1 MGLTFICDH
10 CSKPFKSASAL
21 KIHLKTHSGEK
32 PNKCNQCVFV
42 SSQASNLKKKKHLKM
57 HSGEKSNKCNQCD
70 YASSR
75 AGSLRRHLKTHSG
88 EKSNKCSQC
97 GFSCSLPSSLRR
109 HMKRHVEKGEN
120 WADPPRTWVKPRKY
134 WESLTLIDF
143 KFTKKD
149 INTWQLY
156 LWFGY
161 NSMFWGSFL
170 GLQPSGAVA
179 RQGKAR
185 RLRTHLIIH
194 SGNIARG
201 TTDIGY
207 CFFNLSYL
215 FS

>member
-1 MGLTFICDH
+1 MQPCRQFEETFEN
-10 CSKPFKSASAL
+10 AR
-21 KIHLKTHSGEK
+21 GEK
-32 PNKCNQCVFV
+32 Q
-42 SSQASNLKKKKHLKM
+42 
-57 HSGEKSNKCNQCD
+57 
-70 YASSR
+70 
-75 AGSLRRHLKTHSG
+75 
-88 EKSNKCSQC
+88 NKCSQC
-97 GFSCSLPSSLRR
+97 GFTCSLPSSLRR

-201 TTDIGY
+201 TTDIFFAPRLCL
-207 CFFNLSYL
+207 CFFWGKIQHDL
-215 FS
+215 FCCSKIFINSDLN